1 LDQARDRSFDVV
13 IVEAL
18 DRLSRDMEDLT
29 RIHKWLSFLGT
40 EIRAVKEV
48 DDGIWLASFMNM
60 ILDTFDLEQK
70 TLQPLDNPF
79 GTRLS
84 PMS

>member
-40 EIRAVKEV
+40 EIRAVTEV
-48 DDGIWLASFMNM
+48 DDGIWLASF
-60 ILDTFDLEQK
+60 IL
-70 TLQPLDNPF
+70 
-79 GTRLS
+79 
-84 PMS
+84 